1 MSLFVIASSISV
13 QDWEELLVRK
23 LPLAARECAA
33 TVWRGRRLW
42 LWQRDRGDKFQGFSG
57 TQDSARDSQEPPL
70 FGRYSSDIPFPTIL
84 NGSQWSIDDNSLPK
98 LQVLIS

>member
-1 MSLFVIASSISV
+1 MSLFVMASLISV

-42 LWQRDRGDKFQGFSG
+42 QGSRGDKFKWFQEVKIRAG
-57 TQDSARDSQEPPL
+57 TVKNHPFLEDPPVTFHFLL
-70 FGRYSSDIPFPTIL
+70 F
-84 NGSQWSIDDNSLPK
+84 
-98 LQVLIS
+98 